1 MMTSLKFESFRGFT
15 DLAVSSLKRINL
27 IAGANNTG
35 KTGILEGLYLLF
47 ANDLNQV
54 LRLPSVFRSNVSGQP
69 GQPSNDDFPTFW
81 QSLFYDKQTATLAR
95 VSGKPDSGAASAFQL
110 SSGPN
115 GSIQILYE
123 GLGVGPGGSSE
134 LQIRM
139 TGQRLGGGSP
149 ANGFQISA
157 GGGGQ
162 GGKNPFAT
170 PFIVLS
176 TRLEHP
182 TRDADL
188 YNQVTLLE
196 GGEERLLSLL
206 HEIDPRLQ
214 KLRYAKAPGTQA
226 PLVYAH
232 FGLKNALSMTQT
244 GQGFSKL
251 FSLFCQMLVS
261 KAKVLLIDEIE
272 NGLYYESLREIW
284 KGIATLAASEDIQVF
299 ATTHSRECIVA
310 AHDALSQTPDY
321 DFALHR
327 LQRVKGRIEAVAH
340 DRQMLDVAIKSGM
353 EVR

>member
-1 MMTSLKFESFRGFT
+1 MMTSLQFESFRGFT
-15 DLAVSSLKRINL
+15 DLPISPLKRINL

-35 KTGILEGLYLLF
+35 KTGILEGLYVLL
-47 ANDLNQV
+47 AGDNAQV
-54 LRLPSVFRSNVSGQP
+54 SILPSVFRSNIAGQM
-69 GQPSNDDFPTFW
+69 GGHSTEDFPTFW
-81 QSLFYDKQTATLAR
+81 QSLFYDKQTAVVAR
-95 VSGKPDSGAASAFQL
+95 VSAKTDSGAPSAFQL
-110 SSGPN
+110 STEPN
-115 GSIQILYE
+115 GYICILHE
-123 GLGVGPGGSSE
+123 GLGAGPGGSSQ
-134 LQIRM
+134 LQKRM
-139 TGQRLGGGSP
+139 AGQQSNAFKIQPGGGVQP
-149 ANGFQISA
+149 
-157 GGGGQ
+157 
-162 GGKNPFAT
+162 GKNPFAT
-170 PFIVLS
+170 PFIVLT

-196 GGEERLLSLL
+196 GGEEKLLGLL
-206 HEIDPRLQ
+206 QEIDPRLQ
-214 KLRYAKAPGTQA
+214 KLRYAKAPGTQL

-284 KGIATLAASEDIQVF
+284 KGIANLAASEDIQVF

-310 AHDALSQTPDY
+310 AHEALSKLPTY

-327 LQRVKGRIEAVAH
+327 LQRVKGRIEAVTH
-340 DRQMLDVAIKSGM
+340 DQQMLDVAIKSGM

>member
-1 MMTSLKFESFRGFT
+1 MMTSLKFENFRGFT
-15 DLAVSSLKRINL
+15 DLTISSLKRVNL

-35 KTGILEGLYLLF
+35 KTGILEGLYLLLVSDF
-47 ANDLNQV
+47 NQV
-54 LRLPSVFRSNVSGQP
+54 RQLPSVFRSNVSGQP
-69 GQPSNDDFPTFW
+69 GQPSNDDLPTFW
-81 QSLFYDKQTATLAR
+81 QSLFYDKQTAILAR
-95 VSGKPDSGAASAFQL
+95 VSGKPDSGAAAAFQL
-110 SSGPN
+110 NTGPN

-123 GLGVGPGGSSE
+123 GLGVGPGGRSE

-139 TGQRLGGGSP
+139 AGQFGGGGSP
-149 ANGFQISA
+149 PNAFQIHA

-162 GGKNPFAT
+162 GGKNPYAT

-196 GGEERLLSLL
+196 GGEEKLLGLL
-206 HEIDPRLQ
+206 REIDPRLQ
-214 KLRYAKAPGTQA
+214 KLRYAKAPGTQV

-232 FGLKNALSMTQT
+232 FGLKNALSLTQT

-251 FSLFCQMLVS
+251 FSLFCQMLAS

-272 NGLYYESLREIW
+272 NGVYYESLPEIW

-310 AHDALSQTPDY
+310 AHDALSKMPAY

-327 LQRVKGRIEAVAH
+327 LQRVKGRIEAVTH

>member
-1 MMTSLKFESFRGFT
+1 LL
-15 DLAVSSLKRINL
+15 LAGDS
-27 IAGANNTG
+27 
-35 KTGILEGLYLLF
+35 
-47 ANDLNQV
+47 NQ
-54 LRLPSVFRSNVSGQP
+54 LMQLPSVFRSNVSGQP
-69 GQPSNDDFPTFW
+69 GQRSNDDFPTFW
-81 QSLFYDKQTATLAR
+81 QSLFYDKQIAADVRVTATTGSETA
-95 VSGKPDSGAASAFQL
+95 PAFQL
-110 SSGPN
+110 RTAPN
-115 GSIQILYE
+115 GLVQILR
-123 GLGVGPGGSSE
+123 GPGP
-134 LQIRM
+134 QP
-139 TGQRLGGGSP
+139 TV
-149 ANGFQISA
+149 FQISA

-162 GGKNPFAT
+162 SGRKPQVT

-196 GGEERLLSLL
+196 GGEERLLGLL
-206 HEIDPRLQ
+206 REIDPRLQ
-214 KLRYAKAPGTQA
+214 KLRYAKAPGTQV

-272 NGLYYESLREIW
+272 NGLYYESMPEIW

-310 AHDALSQTPDY
+310 AHGALSKTPAY

-327 LQRVKGRIEAVAH
+327 LQRVKGRIEAVTH